1 MLQKLLKCG
10 GTYSVLHQQNALK
23 DHAYAG
29 PYRYASRWSCTP
41 QLLLTLCAQTLLTLC
56 EQALMLEN
64 T

>member
-1 MLQKLLKCG
+1 MLHKLLKG
-10 GTYSVLHQQNALK
+10 GGAFSVLHKQNAPK

-41 QLLLTLCAQTLLTLC
+41 QVLLTLCAQTLLTLC